1 MHRILS
7 GVHREEVRIITD
19 ICRYVQY
26 IHIATQQLRIHT
38 LQQNCIFQT
47 NNYKL
52 RIEFEYIYFAT
63 KQPKFQFENQ
73 PS

>member
-19 ICRYVQY
+19 ICRYVQH

-47 NNYKL
+47 YNYKL

-63 KQPKFQFENQ
+63 KQPKFQFED
-73 PS
+73 